1 MSDAPVV
8 AQGRRQWLLG
18 LSGAAHLSGGAGSR
32 GSCAALLAPIRP
44 SDAMSGGRQDRQICQ
59 VASGVQERVDAL
71 VSALLSLESV
81 ADAARPSML
90 TCPPACSACSPAHPL
105 MLICPPVA
113 PDLQPCRP
121 ARRRQLS

>member
-1 MSDAPVV
+1 MLLGCSFVARQEQAADAPVV

-32 GSCAALLAPIRP
+32 GSCAALLTPIRP

-59 VASGVQERVDAL
+59 VASGMQERVDTL

-81 ADAARPSML
+81 WGAPWKL
-90 TCPPACSACSPAHPL
+90 WL
-105 MLICPPVA
+105 ML
-113 PDLQPCRP
+113 P
-121 ARRRQLS
+121 ARQCSLAHLPTR